1 MNAFRPFTPSPAY
14 RLFLTR
20 LIETREN
27 RGFSQERLGEY
38 LGLTQDQI
46 QAFES
51 GDHPLGFIDVRNWLL
66 ALDMPFVEF
75 TTQMEEVLDSTL
87 THDETIAPPTNVTA
101 SSQPESP

>member
-1 MNAFRPFTPSPAY
+1 MASPRPFTPSPAY
-14 RLFLTR
+14 RLFLTQ

-27 RGFSQERLGEY
+27 RGFSQEQLGEY
-38 LGLTQDQI
+38 LGLTQAQI

-51 GDHPLGFIDVRNWLL
+51 GEHPLGFIDVRNWLL

-87 THDETIAPPTNVTA
+87 THDETITPTTDPAAPP
-101 SSQPESP
+101 QPEKP